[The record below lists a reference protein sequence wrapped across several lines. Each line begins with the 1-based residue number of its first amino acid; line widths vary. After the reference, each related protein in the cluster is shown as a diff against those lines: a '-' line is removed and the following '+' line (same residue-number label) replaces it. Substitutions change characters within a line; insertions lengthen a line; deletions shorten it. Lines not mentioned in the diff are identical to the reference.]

1 MDMAKSGPVSSF
13 INLYYSVL
21 DFLFIIPMQ
30 VLTFLEKGY
39 ISTLKFYTLFYS
51 QGEEGKCSLKT
62 YSFTHWL
69 DLRLCEMG
77 QTFPVLAPTEPICCF
92 LK

>member
-30 VLTFLEKGY
+30 VLTFLKKGY

-51 QGEEGKCSLKT
+51 QGEEEKCSLKT